1 MITENIVLETNLKKQ
16 LKHLAIDK
24 NIYVSTMLINGARYF
39 LDNNKKV
46 AQTFFD
52 EYEPF
57 TMKIDENLKKE
68 IKDFCIQKDV
78 RIKDFWNEVAYI
90 VVESEGVIDV

>member
-1 MITENIVLETNLKKQ
+1 MITENIVLEANLKKQ

-24 NIYVSTMLINGARYF
+24 DIHVSTMLINGARYF

-46 AQTFFD
+46 TQTFFN

-57 TMKIDENLKKE
+57 TMKIDANLKKE

-78 RIKDFWNEVAYI
+78 RIKDFWNEVAYV
-90 VVESEGVIDV
+90 VVESEGVINV

>member
-1 MITENIVLETNLKKQ
+1 MITENIVLEANLKKQ

-24 NIYVSTMLINGARYF
+24 DIHVSTMLINGARYF

-57 TMKIDENLKKE
+57 TMKIDANLKKE

-78 RIKDFWNEVAYI
+78 RIKDFWNEVAYV
-90 VVESEGVIDV
+90 VVESEGVINV

>member
-1 MITENIVLETNLKKQ
+1 MITENIVLEANLKKQ

-24 NIYVSTMLINGARYF
+24 DIHVSTMLINGARYF

-46 AQTFFD
+46 TQTFFN

-78 RIKDFWNEVAYI
+78 RIKDFWNEVAYV
-90 VVESEGVIDV
+90 VVESEGVINV

>member
-1 MITENIVLETNLKKQ
+1 MITENIVLEANLKKQ